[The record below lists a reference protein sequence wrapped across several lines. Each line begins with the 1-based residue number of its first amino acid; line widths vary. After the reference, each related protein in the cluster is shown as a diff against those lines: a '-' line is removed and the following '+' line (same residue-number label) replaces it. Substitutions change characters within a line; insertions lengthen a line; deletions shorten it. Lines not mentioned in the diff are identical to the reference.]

1 MKSLIVT
8 ADDAGLHPGM
18 TEGVIRAHC
27 HGIVSAC
34 SIVATGKAF
43 DDAVARLRD
52 VPLLEVGV
60 HVALVEEESLTGM
73 ALPRSYP
80 EFVRW
85 YLTNKLPVARIAR
98 EIRAQMQKVL
108 DTGLLVTHVNGHQHL
123 HLMPALFGI
132 TRDLAEENGIHYIR
146 RVDDRG
152 GRGRF
157 IRRASIRA
165 LNVLGRRVPGTNDR
179 TIGVMEAGHLTAS
192 RIIDLLFAV
201 DGVTELVTH
210 PGVGVDAYSHWRY
223 AWDEETRAL
232 CDPAV
237 SEAIAKNEIQLI
249 TPSGDVRH

>member
-1 MKSLIVT
+1 VKSLIVT

-18 TEGVIRAHC
+18 TEGAIRAYRD
-27 HGIVSAC
+27 GIATAC

-52 VPLLEVGV
+52 VPLLEVGI
-60 HVALVEEESLTGM
+60 HIALVEEESLTGIT
-73 ALPRSYP
+73 LPRSYP

-85 YLTNKLPVARIAR
+85 YMTNRLPVVRIAR

-108 DTGLLVTHVNGHQHL
+108 DTGLRVTHVNGHQHL
-123 HLMPALFGI
+123 HLMPALFRI

-152 GRGRF
+152 GRGAF
-157 IRRASIRA
+157 GRRTAIRA
-165 LNVLGRRVPGTNDR
+165 LNVLGRRVAGTNDR
-179 TIGVMEAGHLTAS
+179 TIGVTEAGHLTAS
-192 RIIDLLFAV
+192 RIIDLLPEV

-210 PGVGVDAYSHWRY
+210 PGVGVDAYPHWQY

-237 SEAIAKNEIQLI
+237 REAIAKTGIQLM
-249 TPSGDVRH
+249 TPSGEVRY